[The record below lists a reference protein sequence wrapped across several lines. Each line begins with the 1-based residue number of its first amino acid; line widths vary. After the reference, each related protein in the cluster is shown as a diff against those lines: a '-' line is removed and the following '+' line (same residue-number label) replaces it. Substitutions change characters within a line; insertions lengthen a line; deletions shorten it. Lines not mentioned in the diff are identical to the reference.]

1 MSKLTFRVVLSVVI
15 SLVIIAG
22 VYASVQASSLTARQ
36 ESKGMYVLS
45 GGLVNSFSQQ
55 PAVVDEA
62 ASPQFEPYKAPSDK
76 GRGGCD
82 HGMDSSDF

>member
-22 VYASVQASSLTARQ
+22 VYASVQASSFTSRQ

-45 GGLVNSFSQQ
+45 GGLVNPLSQQ
-55 PAVVDEA
+55 PAQEEA
-62 ASPQFEPYKAPSDK
+62 VSPQFEPFKDPSDK
-76 GRGGCD
+76 GRGGCED
-82 HGMDSSDF
+82 EMDSSDF